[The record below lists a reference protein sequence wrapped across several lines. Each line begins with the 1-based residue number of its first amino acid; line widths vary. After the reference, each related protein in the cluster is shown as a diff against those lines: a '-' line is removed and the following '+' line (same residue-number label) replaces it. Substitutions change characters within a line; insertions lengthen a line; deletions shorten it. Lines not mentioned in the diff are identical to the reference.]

1 MAIARGADLSLYIY
15 VVPIRIYI
23 GNEVLYFIG
32 HNQDRGIDHNMT
44 FFLRLIS
51 NAAVLTILMGVGG
64 VATAQLPP
72 DTQFIEDIKDKKY
85 GDSMTY
91 LVNGGPPN
99 VRDYNGIPAIVAA
112 AEIGE
117 AGMVKEILKYG
128 GNVNMASKKGRHT
141 ALMQGSSRGYVMV
154 IAVLLTNNANMDAQ
168 DDLGETALIKAVKE
182 SKREIVGYLLDAG
195 ADIEISDYSGYTAN
209 DHAQRSRDSRIK
221 SMMKKAV
228 AGQ

>member
-1 MAIARGADLSLYIY
+1 M
-15 VVPIRIYI
+15 
-23 GNEVLYFIG
+23 YFIG
-32 HNQDRGIDHNMT
+32 HIEDRGIDHIMNL
-44 FFLRLIS
+44 FYRLIS
-51 NAAVLTILMGVGG
+51 SAVVLTLLMGVGG
-64 VATAQLPP
+64 VAMAQMPA
-72 DTQFIEDIKDKKY
+72 DSQFIKDIQEKKY

-112 AEIGE
+112 AEVGE

-128 GNVNMASKKGRHT
+128 GNVNMASKKGRYT
-141 ALMQGSSRGYVMV
+141 ALMQGSARGYVMV

-221 SMMKKAV
+221 SMMKKAG